1 DFTLSVDID
10 TFTAVGDY
18 PVVLTVTDSSG
29 NEDTVSVNVEVID
42 STLTSEHFEET
53 DSNIYIYPVPTE
65 ATLNISTD
73 LIIDSIVMF
82 DLLGKQIMYI
92 EKPSNRINVSN
103 LSEGM
108 YLLKIQTENK
118 TVIKRFVKN

>member
-1 DFTLSVDID
+1 MS
-10 TFTAVGDY
+10 
-18 PVVLTVTDSSG
+18 
-29 NEDTVSVNVEVID
+29 
-42 STLTSEHFEET
+42 
-53 DSNIYIYPVPTE
+53 IYPVSTE
-65 ATLNISTD
+65 ATINISTD

-82 DLLGKQIMYI
+82 DLLGKQIMDI

-108 YLLKIQTENK
+108 YLLKIQTKNK